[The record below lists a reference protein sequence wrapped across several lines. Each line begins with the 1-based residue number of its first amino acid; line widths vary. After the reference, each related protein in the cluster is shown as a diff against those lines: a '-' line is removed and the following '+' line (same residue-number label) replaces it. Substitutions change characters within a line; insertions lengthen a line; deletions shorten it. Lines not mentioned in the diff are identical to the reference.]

1 MQNKKLVLVDG
12 SSLAYRAFYALGH
25 QMDRFVNH
33 NGMHTNAIYSF
44 KLMFEAL
51 LEQEKPT
58 DILVAFDAGK
68 TTFRHQFFKDY
79 KAGRAKTPSEFREQ
93 LPYIKELIEDFGV
106 KHYELVDYEADDII
120 GTLSKKAS
128 QRGMEVVIYSGDRD
142 LTQLASDLV
151 TVKVTK
157 KGVKE
162 LDIYTPAFIEEKYQL
177 EPLQIIDMKGLAG
190 DSSDNIPG
198 VTKVGEKTAI
208 KLLTQ
213 YGSVEGIYDHIDEMK
228 KSKLK
233 EHLIEDKEQAFLSK
247 QLATINQDA
256 PVEIGLDAL
265 SYEGPQI
272 EKLVKLYEE
281 LDFKQFLSQ
290 ISSESDPME
299 STTLEPASYTIVS
312 HVKEEMLSEKTAL
325 VVELLDEQYHQSDII
340 GIAFGTKEHIYV
352 AENEGILEDPIFKE
366 WLKSEKTKVVYDAK
380 KTWVTLSRYQTALST
395 NVEDVLLEAY
405 LLNTVNTNTELYD
418 VAFEFGISGIEKDET
433 VYGKGVKRSVPEE
446 EILHQH
452 LANKVRTL
460 SDLQPKIK
468 QALEEKNQWTLYD
481 EMERPLSFILARMEH
496 QGVTVDAKT
505 LKEIGQSLEG
515 RIEALQQSIYEA
527 AGEEFNINSPKQ
539 LGVIL
544 FEKMELPIIKKT
556 KTGYSTSMDVL
567 EKLRP
572 QAPIVD
578 DILNYRQLT
587 KLQSTYITGLLKQI
601 YADGKI
607 HTRYMQALTQTGRLS
622 SVDPNLQNIP
632 VRLEEG
638 RNIRKAF
645 VPSHKDWVLLSSD
658 YSQIELRILAAISE
672 DKNLQQAFIDGED
685 IHESTARHIFHLS
698 PEEEVTPNMRRQAKA
713 VNFGVVYGISDYGL
727 SENLG
732 ISRKE
737 AKAFIDNYWVHYPGV
752 KRYMEEIVE
761 KAREE
766 GYVETIFHRRRYLPD
781 IKARNFNVRSFAE
794 RTAINSPIQGSAA
807 DILKIAMIHMQEAL
821 DRSHLRAHLLL
832 QVHDEVI
839 FEVHKDD
846 VKSLQT
852 LVEDTM
858 EHAVKLSVPLITDS
872 SVGKNWFEAK

>member
-25 QMDRFVNH
+25 QMDCFVNH